1 MSFDL
6 SLNKGDLTLGA
17 DGDVGKVRNTSKLV
31 QDVLKGIHTP
41 IGSNPYL
48 PSYGNPLTFKNI
60 GEILQSDFMES
71 RVENDIIKT
80 IETLQ
85 SMQRNQELVQLVT
98 PEEKIKGISEVVVVQ
113 DSQDPR
119 QFNISIKVLTG
130 ALDNVILPTFTFS
143 TNL

>member
-6 SLNKGDLTLGA
+6 SLNRGDLTIGA
-17 DGDVGKVRNTSKLV
+17 DGDLGKVRNTSKLI

-41 IGSNPYL
+41 VGSNPYL

-60 GEILQSDFMES
+60 GEVLQSDFMES
-71 RVENDIIKT
+71 RVEADITKI

-85 SMQRNQELVQLVT
+85 SVQRRQELVQLVT
-98 PEEKIKGISEVVVVQ
+98 LEEKIKGLEQVIATQ
-113 DSQDPR
+113 DSTDPR

-130 ALDNVILPTFTFS
+130 ALDTVVLPTFSFS
-143 TNL
+143 TNI